1 MGRVIFFFINYH
13 INPWK
18 MNPISLFVIFAFS
31 PVEAFVFSFITLFS
45 QRDTALKCG
54 QKFDLDCAVI
64 KEHNLDRADD

>member
-1 MGRVIFFFINYH
+1 
-13 INPWK
+13 

-45 QRDTALKCG
+45 QLDTALKCG